1 MGNKQTPYPDNDEE
15 NSKVPDNK
23 DDCEEDD
30 DKEYC
35 IQECLMGR
43 KYQEV
48 YMIACDSWNNWFH
61 PKCIKMSNEEFKRFQ
76 LLSWNCDDCKV

>member
-1 MGNKQTPYPDNDEE
+1 MKSVNRIIGENSILFFSIQFRGTRKTQKLGNKQTLYPNNDEE
-15 NSKVPDNK
+15 NSKVAENK

-43 KYQEV
+43 NIRK
-48 YMIACDSWNNWFH
+48 
-61 PKCIKMSNEEFKRFQ
+61 
-76 LLSWNCDDCKV
+76 